1 MKLLARYLKPFAGIL
16 LVCLVL
22 LFGQAA
28 CDLSL
33 PTLMSDMVN
42 VGIQQGGIQT
52 GAPEALSRQGLE
64 LLSAFASSQDAA
76 LLEEGYYTVDPGST
90 EAQRLEGDYPLLRE
104 ENVSVRREA
113 LTEEELE
120 ALSGAYGRAGYT
132 MLLYFQQSGEDLES
146 AAHNLAQQAQ
156 LREEAGGASQDSSSA
171 QSGEESQGGQPA
183 LYGSQQAADSQDS
196 EGSNAPLQE
205 AEEAQTE
212 SGLGIEEGLDS
223 AGLDTLYQLIPLLAY
238 VPQEGLD
245 AAREQAAASDSM
257 MGQQVGVTLTR
268 LFYQELGLDTG
279 AIQTGYIWGK
289 GLQMLGVALLGVIAT
304 VLVGFFSA
312 RMAADVGR
320 RLRHDLFAKVESF
333 GSSEFD
339 RFSTASLITR
349 TTNDV
354 QQIQML
360 VTMGVRM
367 ICYTPII
374 GIGGVIF
381 AVQKSVS
388 LSWLVAVA
396 VVVFL
401 GLIAVALAV
410 VLPKFK
416 ILQKLIDRLNLV
428 SRENLSGM
436 MVVRAFGNEAYEE
449 RRFDRANRDQMETT
463 RFVQRVMSALMPAM
477 MLGMN
482 LLSVLIVWIGGHAIA
497 ESTLQ
502 IGDMMAFIQYAMQII
517 MAFLMIAMIFIMVPR
532 ASVSAGRILEVLD
545 APLAI
550 QDPAQP
556 ETIQEPKGLVEFHD
570 VSFRYGGADSDVLEH
585 ISFTAKPGETTAFI
599 GSTGSGKSTLVNL
612 IPRFYDVTGGSITI
626 DGVDVRRLSQHQ
638 LREMIGYV
646 PQKGMLFSGTVAS
659 NLRYGRE
666 DAGEEEL
673 QEALSTAQ
681 AADFVN
687 AMDQG
692 VDSPIAQ
699 GGTNVSGGQRQ
710 RLSIARALTRKAP
723 IYIFDDSFSA
733 LDFKTD
739 AALRKALAQNTAQ
752 ATVLIVAQRVSTI
765 LHAQQIIVLDQGRMV
780 GKGTHKELLRT
791 CPEYREIAESQLQ
804 KEELE

>member
-1 MKLLARYLKPFAGIL
+1 MKLLVRYLKPFAGIL

-52 GAPEALSRQGLE
+52 GAPEALSRQGME
-64 LLSAFASSQDAA
+64 LLSAFASSRDAA

-104 ENVSVRREA
+104 ENVSVRREN

-156 LREEAGGASQDSSSA
+156 PREEAGGASQDSSSA

-196 EGSNAPLQE
+196 EGSNAPLRE

-477 MLGMN
+477 MFGMN

-626 DGVDVRRLSQHQ
+626 DGVDVRKLSQHQ